1 MKIGIDIDG
10 VGLTETMQNIFL
22 EIDLGDLNLASLREA
37 IKMTNPSR
45 NDSKEKGRDE

>member
-1 MKIGIDIDG
+1 MKIKLFCVI
-10 VGLTETMQNIFL
+10 VLNIFL